1 MATSTLTGF
10 RSKLARLLLLGG
22 ALLLLAVTA
31 LHSAGYVTAA
41 IALANSSLA
50 PDLKAA
56 FKGLWLGFS
65 LQGLVTALVVG
76 VAAIWPRSVSSAVLL
91 ICALLPTLNAALL
104 INFLGSFWGGLILA
118 LGAVLVLAGTAL
130 RPGPATSVE
139 PLPKPIPTSGV

>member
-1 MATSTLTGF
+1 MATSFATGF

-22 ALLLLAVTA
+22 ALLLFAVTV

-50 PDLKAA
+50 PELKAA

-65 LQGLVTALVVG
+65 LQGLVTALVVA
-76 VAAIWPRSVSSAVLL
+76 VAAIWPRSVSSAVWL

-104 INFLGSFWGGLILA
+104 INFLGSFWGGLVLA
-118 LGAVLVLAGTAL
+118 LGALLVLAGTAL
-130 RPGPATSVE
+130 RPGPATSME
-139 PLPKPIPTSGV
+139 PLPKPIPGTDV

>member
-1 MATSTLTGF
+1 MATSSAFGF
-10 RSKLARLLLLGG
+10 RSKLARFLLLGG
-22 ALLLLAVTA
+22 ALLLFAVTV
-31 LHSAGYVTAA
+31 LHSAGYVTTS
-41 IALANSSLA
+41 IAVANSGLA
-50 PDLKAA
+50 PELKAA
-56 FKGLWLGFS
+56 FKALWLGFS
-65 LQGLVTALVVG
+65 LQALVTALVVG

-130 RPGPATSVE
+130 RPGAATSVE

>member
-1 MATSTLTGF
+1 MATSFALGF

-22 ALLLLAVTA
+22 ALLLLAVTV

-76 VAAIWPRSVSSAVLL
+76 VAAVWPRSVSSAVLL

-104 INFLGSFWGGLILA
+104 INFLGSFWGGLVLA
-118 LGAVLVLAGTAL
+118 LGALLVLAGTAL
-130 RPGPATSVE
+130 RPGPSTSIE
-139 PLPKPIPTSGV
+139 PPPKPIPVSGV